1 MSRGDAFFLFATIIL
16 LCLLATALAYRLSGR
31 VVPFL
36 VVESGSMY
44 PVLKVGD
51 VIMISGVR
59 PEDLKV
65 GDVIVYYKP
74 GTSQLIVHRVVK
86 ITGSGVYTKGDANPG
101 IDIWCPIPYENI
113 VGRWNGFKIPYWL
126 GVGYLSLF
134 LNGEIYPPF
143 GPILLLSLIIL
154 NIILIVKDL
163 IESWRSRG
171 ESPQQT

>member
-1 MSRGDAFFLFATIIL
+1 MSKGDVFFLLVTIL
-16 LCLLATALAYRLSGR
+16 LLGFLVTALTYRLSGR

-36 VVESGSMY
+36 VVKSGSMY
-44 PVLKVGD
+44 PVLKIGD
-51 VIMISGVR
+51 VIMISDIK
-59 PEDLKV
+59 PEDLRI

-74 GTSQLIVHRVVK
+74 GTGQLIVHRIVK
-86 ITGSGVYTKGDANPG
+86 KTQSGVYTKGDANPG
-101 IDIWCPIPYENI
+101 IDVWCPIPYENI

-163 IESWRSRG
+163 IESWRSRE

>member
-1 MSRGDAFFLFATIIL
+1 MSGGDRFFLFATIIL
-16 LCLLATALAYRLSGR
+16 LCLLATALTYRLSGR

-51 VIMISGVR
+51 VIVINGVK
-59 PEDLKV
+59 PEDLRV

-74 GTSQLIVHRVVK
+74 GTSELIVHRIVK
-86 ITGSGVYTKGDANPG
+86 ITRSGVYTKGDANPG

-113 VGRWNGFKIPYWL
+113 VGRWSGLKIPYWL
-126 GVGYLSLF
+126 GVGYISLF

-143 GPILLLSLIIL
+143 GPIFLIFLIIL

-163 IESWRSRG
+163 VESWRSRG
-171 ESPQQT
+171 ESPEQT